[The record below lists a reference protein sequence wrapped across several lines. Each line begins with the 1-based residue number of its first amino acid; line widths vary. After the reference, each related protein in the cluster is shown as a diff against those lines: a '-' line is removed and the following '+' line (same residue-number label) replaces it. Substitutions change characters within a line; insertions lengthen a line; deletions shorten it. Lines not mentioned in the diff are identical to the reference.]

1 MCAIFFDYRKAFDS
15 VPHRPLLKKLTSFSI
30 DPFLIRWV
38 THYLTLRYQHVVV
51 EGAKSTAAP
60 VLSGVP
66 QGSVLGPLLFLIY
79 INGINDLTLSTEA
92 CSVTFADDVCIY
104 RPIHSQNDYKLVQED
119 ISAVEKWSDE
129 NFLTLN
135 PQKCKYMVISR
146 KRAPTAPDHQAPL
159 LLHNLVLSRVCTF
172 KYLGVL
178 LAEDLAWTPHVHAV
192 CSKARQVLGLLY
204 RRFYNYS
211 NVDTLVQLYVSMV
224 RPHLEYACP
233 VWAPHT
239 AKDIQELER
248 VQRFAGRMATHN
260 WNSSYS
266 ELQSIVNLPT
276 LERRRLE
283 LKLGHLFKIV
293 HNLCF
298 FPNNIIRFRELT
310 QTVSSTRS
318 VHSLC
323 LEQPFA
329 HTNSFYY
336 SFVPHATSIWN
347 SLPQELV
354 TAPSL
359 QVFKSNLHNC
369 SCF

>member
-1 MCAIFFDYRKAFDS
+1 
-15 VPHRPLLKKLTSFSI
+15 
-30 DPFLIRWV
+30 
-38 THYLTLRYQHVVV
+38 
-51 EGAKSTAAP
+51 
-60 VLSGVP
+60 
-66 QGSVLGPLLFLIY
+66 
-79 INGINDLTLSTEA
+79 
-92 CSVTFADDVCIY
+92 
-104 RPIHSQNDYKLVQED
+104 
-119 ISAVEKWSDE
+119 
-129 NFLTLN
+129 
-135 PQKCKYMVISR
+135 MVISR